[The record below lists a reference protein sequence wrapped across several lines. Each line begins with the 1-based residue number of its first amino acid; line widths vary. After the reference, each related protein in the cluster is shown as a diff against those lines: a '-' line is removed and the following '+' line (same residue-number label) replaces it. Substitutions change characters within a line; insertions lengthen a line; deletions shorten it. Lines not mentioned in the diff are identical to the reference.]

1 MSKEI
6 QREYI
11 KVSLVVFLGMVLRY
25 WVMTFGYN
33 YDFESYCVVGDI
45 AGRFQNVYAQTDR
58 YNYGPI
64 FFCIQGF
71 LYRLSFL
78 LSGDPI
84 QTFRVLMV
92 SVLTF
97 ADLGIAYFV
106 TVKKNWHYAFL
117 FFLNPLSIIIT
128 GYHNQF
134 ENLAIALALCS
145 LPFYN
150 EDEEIG
156 KKDWLFVLF
165 LSLSLMMKH
174 ILFLVPV
181 FILFKNHL
189 PLKKK
194 IIYAFVPPAVF
205 LVSFLPFALS
215 SRAAYENILNNV
227 FLYRSFNN
235 SPLLYKIYELIHFPM
250 RLRFYVYILL
260 MCITGFVVRKRDFSD
275 CIMVY
280 LIAMVAFSSAIT
292 NQALIIPMAALCV
305 LDLDV
310 WNYIYIIAVTVF
322 MIFNRFGFDQLPI
335 LQERFPHGLGAV
347 FTAYDSY
354 GYMAAAWILFL
365 ALLYEL
371 RKELRHGN

>member
-1 MSKEI
+1 MS
-6 QREYI
+6 RETQQGYI
-11 KVSLVVFLGMVLRY
+11 KVASFVFLGVMLRY

-33 YDFESYCVVGDI
+33 YDFESYCIVGDI
-45 AGRFQNVYAQTDR
+45 AGHFQNVYAQTDR

-71 LYRLSFL
+71 LYRLSYLF
-78 LSGDPI
+78 SGDPM
-84 QTFRVLMV
+84 QTYRVLMV

-106 TVKKNWHYAFL
+106 AVKKNVNYAIL

-128 GYHNQF
+128 GFHNQF
-134 ENLAIALALCS
+134 ENLAIILVLCS

-150 EDEEIG
+150 EDEAIG

-174 ILFLVPV
+174 IMFLIPV
-181 FILFKNHL
+181 FILFKKNL

-194 IIYAFVPPAVF
+194 MIYAIVPPAVF

-215 SRAAYENILNNV
+215 SKAAFDNILNNV

-235 SPLLYKIYELIHFPM
+235 SPLLYKIYELIHFPI

-260 MCITGFVVRKRDFSD
+260 MCMTGLVVRKRDFSD
-275 CIMVY
+275 CVMIY

-305 LDLDV
+305 LNLDV
-310 WNYIYIIAVTVF
+310 WNYIYIIVMTVF
-322 MIFNRFGFDQLPI
+322 MIFNQFGFNQLPI
-335 LQERFPHGLGAV
+335 LQERFPQSLGAV
-347 FTAYDSY
+347 FTVYDSY
-354 GYMAAAWILFL
+354 GYMIAAWILFL

-371 RKELRHGN
+371 RKELKHGN